1 MLAWPPL
8 SVLAQLASTLN
19 EPECSYDSRA
29 TQQPLGD
36 GMLLL
41 RDAVPAQDLP
51 STRMRV
57 AVDVHAASVQA
68 MRTGSIGRA
77 AAQHHRRRAQK
88 PAYAQYDTGTRRPSH
103 RAEAPDEASGDVQ
116 ALVLD
121 EDVREC
127 VAVFDVQHR
136 VADVRMV
143 SRSTQQTRPDTMIM
157 AHVVQRV
164 HVEPGSAALAA
175 SAGRTRMTKRLESAA
190 SGWPRRE
197 AAVRG
202 GQMQQRGSESDGS
215 MRHRHCAGFGG
226 VCVCLCV
233 RVVGAQGAPSWG

>member
-1 MLAWPPL
+1 
-8 SVLAQLASTLN
+8 
-19 EPECSYDSRA
+19 
-29 TQQPLGD
+29 
-36 GMLLL
+36 
-41 RDAVPAQDLP
+41 
-51 STRMRV
+51 MRV
-57 AVDVHAASVQA
+57 AVDVHAALVQA

-157 AHVVQRV
+157 AHGAESTCRARKCSI
-164 HVEPGSAALAA
+164 GSI
-175 SAGRTRMTKRLESAA
+175 GRSDADD
-190 SGWPRRE
+190 E
-197 AAVRG
+197 AARERG
-202 GQMQQRGSESDGS
+202 
-215 MRHRHCAGFGG
+215 
-226 VCVCLCV
+226 V
-233 RVVGAQGAPSWG
+233 RVAAT